1 MICAHV
7 IDPKSRPSGV
17 SRGKV
22 CAVLNALVCGE
33 QPTLKNLQT
42 ADPAD
47 RPFVTTGA
55 GS

>member
-1 MICAHV
+1 MICAHD
-7 IDPKSRPSGV
+7 IDPSSSPSGV
-17 SRGKV
+17 PGGEV
-22 CAVLNALVCGE
+22 CAVLNALVCGV
-33 QPTLKNLQT
+33 PPLKNLQT